1 MMKKM
6 MVLFF
11 LFVIV
16 VSCTP
21 PLRIEF
27 FPGAKS
33 YPPTAPASIDLLRM
47 DPQRPHEALAAIRY
61 NPPSGM
67 SRSQVEGLLRERGAA
82 IGADALVIE
91 VDTVFREK
99 VWVGPYRT
107 LRGRRVHRSAVRD
120 RIIEAIAIR
129 YH

>member
-6 MVLFF
+6 IVLLF
-11 LFVIV
+11 LLVVV
-16 VSCTP
+16 VSCAP
-21 PLRIEF
+21 PLRVDF

-33 YPPTAPASIDLLRM
+33 YPPTVPASIDLLRM

-61 NPPSGM
+61 NPPTGL

-99 VWVGPYRT
+99 VWVGPYRPF
-107 LRGRRVHRSAVRD
+107 RGRRVHRAVVRD